1 LDGPCPGCGSEP
13 ARRAAG
19 APGAAG
25 SPGTVEPR
33 GSVAPARQSSSGR
46 ALTRGRTPRSVL
58 IRDLLIFELKL
69 FLDGLGDLV
78 FSQLAI
84 LALIWDFIRGGPEMG
99 RTFYTVLRFGE
110 RWDLWLNL
118 YRPATETDE
127 SGEGLLSAG
136 KVDANSLLGRI
147 EEMVK
152 ERGVR
157 DPKDPQI

>member
-1 LDGPCPGCGSEP
+1 MDGPCPGCGAEPP
-13 ARRAAG
+13 ARASIGPSAAT
-19 APGAAG
+19 PRE
-25 SPGTVEPR
+25 TVARR
-33 GSVAPARQSSSGR
+33 GSSAPALPQ
-46 ALTRGRTPRSVL
+46 TRTSRSVL

-69 FLDGLGDLV
+69 FLDGVGDLV

-118 YRPATETDE
+118 YRPAADTEE
-127 SGEGLLSAG
+127 SGEGLLAAG

-147 EEMVK
+147 EELVK

-157 DPKDPQI
+157 DPKDPEI